1 MIIMAEPAENGAEG
15 SDFEFDCPEC
25 GTHIHGEVEQ
35 CPKCGVEFV
44 IEEVTE
50 EECPACHAMI
60 PLESA
65 SCPMCGRS
73 MTSSPEPPPEVHE
86 AASAEPP
93 GKAQD
98 ELQRELR
105 EEFSGLV
112 SEVGPMIALAK
123 EHAIDTTAP
132 RRLIDKAVAMG
143 KRREIEPAVQTMR
156 DCKEMLERSI
166 TDRLERDIMYL
177 ENLAEVARKMSSD
190 HQSIERAVAEIKER
204 QAAKDHAGALE
215 SVRASK
221 RTAEKLT
228 GKYVEAHEMY
238 EALEKMILN
247 SEAFY
252 LDVREPRKLL
262 NESREAGESG
272 DWTTMGI
279 LARKGR
285 EEMSKVLPEMLSE
298 ELRKAKQSLLDLKA
312 KGKDVTSMIKTL
324 KDAGVSMK
332 RDRYEEALERLTEFR
347 DEEKR
352 L

>member
-1 MIIMAEPAENGAEG
+1 MEPRRGRAE
-15 SDFEFDCPEC
+15 
-25 GTHIHGEVEQ
+25 
-35 CPKCGVEFV
+35 
-44 IEEVTE
+44 
-50 EECPACHAMI
+50 
-60 PLESA
+60 
-65 SCPMCGRS
+65 
-73 MTSSPEPPPEVHE
+73 
-86 AASAEPP
+86 
-93 GKAQD
+93 D
-98 ELQRELR
+98 ELRPPVHREATSLDQG
-105 EEFSGLV
+105 E
-112 SEVGPMIALAK
+112 
-123 EHAIDTTAP
+123 
-132 RRLIDKAVAMG
+132 
-143 KRREIEPAVQTMR
+143 
-156 DCKEMLERSI
+156 
-166 TDRLERDIMYL
+166 
-177 ENLAEVARKMSSD
+177 
-190 HQSIERAVAEIKER
+190 
-204 QAAKDHAGALE
+204 QAAKDHAGALRA
-215 SVRASK
+215 SASK

>member
-1 MIIMAEPAENGAEG
+1 MAEPADSMESN
-15 SDFEFDCPEC
+15 DFEFDCPEC
-25 GTHIHGEVEQ
+25 GTHILGEVER

-44 IEEVTE
+44 IEEVAE
-50 EECPACHAMI
+50 LECPSCHAMVPTESTAC
-60 PLESA
+60 PL
-65 SCPMCGRS
+65 CGRALG
-73 MTSSPEPPPEVHE
+73 EPAAPAGELE
-86 AASAEPP
+86 AAAETEAKDQE
-93 GKAQD
+93 KA
-98 ELQRELR
+98 QRELK

-112 SEVGPMIALAK
+112 SEVGPMITLAK

-143 KRREIEPAVQTMR
+143 KRREIDPAVRTMR
-156 DCKEMLERSI
+156 ECKAMLEGAI
-166 TDRLERDIMYL
+166 ADRLEREIMYL
-177 ENLAEVARKMSSD
+177 ENLAEVARRMSSD
-190 HQSIERAVAEIKER
+190 HQSIEKAVAEIKER
-204 QAAKDHAGALE
+204 QAADDLASALE
-215 SVRASK
+215 GVRAGK

-238 EALEKMILN
+238 EALEKIILN
-247 SEAFY
+247 SEVFY

-262 NESREAGESG
+262 NESREAGEGG

-285 EEMSKVLPEMLSE
+285 EEMNKVLPDMLTD
-298 ELRKAKQSLLDLKA
+298 ELRKAKQSLMELKA
-312 KGKDVTSMIKTL
+312 KGKDVNSMIKTL

-332 RDRYEEALERLTEFR
+332 RKRYEETLERLTEFR

>member
-1 MIIMAEPAENGAEG
+1 
-15 SDFEFDCPEC
+15 
-25 GTHIHGEVEQ
+25 
-35 CPKCGVEFV
+35 
-44 IEEVTE
+44 
-50 EECPACHAMI
+50 
-60 PLESA
+60 
-65 SCPMCGRS
+65 
-73 MTSSPEPPPEVHE
+73 
-86 AASAEPP
+86 
-93 GKAQD
+93 
-98 ELQRELR
+98 
-105 EEFSGLV
+105 
-112 SEVGPMIALAK
+112 
-123 EHAIDTTAP
+123 
-132 RRLIDKAVAMG
+132 
-143 KRREIEPAVQTMR
+143 
-156 DCKEMLERSI
+156 
-166 TDRLERDIMYL
+166 
-177 ENLAEVARKMSSD
+177 MSSD